1 MTFIIL
7 FSSISYFQVGESVYT
22 KQLHDSID
30 KIIQIYGSQCSK
42 KDKKNI
48 VVAKVLTI
56 VSNQKVNLFYSLE
69 YEGEENKLNDA
80 DKADIQILASQSI
93 EH

>member
-1 MTFIIL
+1 MVRNSPDIWFAM
-7 FSSISYFQVGESVYT
+7 F
-22 KQLHDSID
+22 
-30 KIIQIYGSQCSK
+30 K
-42 KDKKNI
+42 KMIRKNI